1 MIWDNGFMLMM
12 RILIHAKCSLYF
24 SQGPISWGIM
34 SKILQHLSGYRLM
47 NTIYSSYTVL
57 LKCRW
62 RKNKVTASLWR
73 KQHEITPN
81 LQIHGFFVLVFRT
94 FRHVLVGRNCNPFD
108 HWVADNHTY
117 IYIFFCMLEGSNLDD
132 YSSWTYCIKVLKSFF
147 QFPWVTVFC
156 LYTE

>member
-1 MIWDNGFMLMM
+1 MLMM

-34 SKILQHLSGYRLM
+34 SKIGQHLSGYRLM

-62 RKNKVTASLWR
+62 RKNKVMASLWR
-73 KQHEITPN
+73 NQQHEITPN
-81 LQIHGFFVLVFRT
+81 LQIHGFFFGIQNIQTCSCWKELQSFWS
-94 FRHVLVGRNCNPFD
+94 LSGWQP
-108 HWVADNHTY
+108 Y
-117 IYIFFCMLEGSNLDD
+117 IYIYFFCMLEGSNLDD
-132 YSSWTYCIKVLKSFF
+132 YSSWTYCIKVLKSFS